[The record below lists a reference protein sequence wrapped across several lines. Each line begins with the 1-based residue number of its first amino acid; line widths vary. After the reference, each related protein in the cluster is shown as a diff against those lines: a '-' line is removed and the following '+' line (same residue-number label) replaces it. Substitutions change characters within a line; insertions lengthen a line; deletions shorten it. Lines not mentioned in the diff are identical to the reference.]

1 MIERKARGHKS
12 LRPRRFLHRQHPDTR
27 QGQELR
33 DLPPAAEAL
42 PQLFED
48 QHEPDAADDPS
59 ACRERDQQKC
69 PGRSG
74 RSGERAGATIRASAI
89 CIGAGGKAGLKF
101 HEKWRDADVQAGP
114 LPALFLRE
122 SATAVQK
129 SKVPLG
135 LFLGSDYPISQSN
148 KFTGAQA
155 EHFQR
160 VRATGNPEFF
170 LAADVARYTAM
181 FPDYAVTAGCVSCH
195 NEHPQSPKT
204 DWKLKD
210 MLGATTWSYPKG
222 SVTLE
227 EAMQIV
233 ASLRAGFAAAYDGYL
248 AKARTFEK
256 VPEIGERWPREGYYL
271 PTREAFLREVER
283 RASPATVDRL
293 LHAFDESAPSH

>member
-1 MIERKARGHKS
+1 MLAPNSPRRTFAGKAALWGGALAVAAIYLFATRPEPLADGQAAGRTVPIERVFRI
-12 LRPRRFLHRQHPDTR
+12 L
-27 QGQELR
+27 
-33 DLPPAAEAL
+33 AAEN
-42 PQLFED
+42 
-48 QHEPDAADDPS
+48 DAA
-59 ACRERDQQKC
+59 
-69 PGRSG
+69 
-74 RSGERAGATIRASAI
+74 RALWTAEMVGV
-89 CIGAGGKAGLKF
+89 GGKAGLKF

-135 LFLGSDYPISQSN
+135 LFLGSDFPIAQSN
-148 KFTGAQA
+148 RFTGAQA

-170 LAADVARYTAM
+170 LASDIGRYSAM

-210 MLGATTWSYPKG
+210 MMGATTWSYPKG

-227 EAMQIV
+227 EAMQVV
-233 ASLRAGFAAAYDGYL
+233 ASLRSGFAAAYDGYL
-248 AKARTFEK
+248 AKVRTFEK
-256 VPEIGERWPREGYYL
+256 VPEIGERWPREGYYV
-271 PTREAFLREVER
+271 PTREAFLREFER

-293 LHAFDESAPSH
+293 LRAFDEPAPGH

>member
-1 MIERKARGHKS
+1 MLAPNPPKKRNVAGKAAIWGGVLAVAAIYLFATRPAPLADGAAAGRTVAIERVFRI
-12 LRPRRFLHRQHPDTR
+12 L
-27 QGQELR
+27 
-33 DLPPAAEAL
+33 AAENDTVRAL
-42 PQLFED
+42 WT
-48 QHEPDAADDPS
+48 AD
-59 ACRERDQQKC
+59 
-69 PGRSG
+69 
-74 RSGERAGATIRASAI
+74 IV
-89 CIGAGGKAGLKF
+89 GAGGKAGLKF
-101 HEKWRDADVQAGP
+101 HEKWRDADVLAGP

-148 KFTGAQA
+148 RFTGVQA
-155 EHFQR
+155 EHFRR

-170 LAADVARYTAM
+170 LAADIARYTAM

-195 NEHPQSPKT
+195 NEHAQSPKT

-210 MLGATTWSYPKG
+210 MMGATTWSYPKG

-248 AKARTFEK
+248 AKVRTFEK
-256 VPEIGERWPREGYYL
+256 TPEIGERWPREGYYV
-271 PTREAFLREVER
+271 PTREAFLREFER
-283 RASPATVDRL
+283 RASPATAERL
-293 LHAFDESAPSH
+293 LHAFDEPAPGH